1 MTKDNLHSI
10 SEFDENAPALLDEQI
25 ISSIRSLTSPGDPD
39 FLKEL
44 TDVFFARSPGV
55 IDQIA
60 QSVEAED
67 PIGYQRASHSLKGS
81 AANIGAMS
89 LSAQCAKMEVDGR
102 SKDLSS
108 ASADLAAVRA
118 LYSQVKAAL
127 ESQFLNSAA

>member
-1 MTKDNLHSI
+1 MSNAKNDNQGGS
-10 SEFDENAPALLDEQI
+10 PLLDEQI
-25 ISSIRSLTSPGDPD
+25 ISNLQSLTSPGDPD

-81 AANIGAMS
+81 AANIGALS
-89 LSAQCAKMEVDGR
+89 LAALCAKMEIAGKD
-102 SKDLSS
+102 KDLST
-108 ASADLAAVRA
+108 ATTDLAQVQA
-118 LYSQVKAAL
+118 LYSQVKSAL
-127 ESQFLNSAA
+127 ESRYLKAS